1 MVHKHLVQ
9 RLCEILG
16 TILVRNIP
24 VRGVALEELCF
35 MVESVAQAFVRVDV
49 LLAAV
54 NDTDES
60 ELEGVD
66 TAGEDVQ
73 GVGACVHQVEF
84 REDTNC
90 SAALWVHGAC
100 KLQGLRVRQ
109 VDVGG
114 GNGEDDA
121 VWVDA

>member
-1 MVHKHLVQ
+1 MVHENLVQ
-9 RLCEILG
+9 RLREILG

-24 VRGVALEELCF
+24 VRGVALEELRL

-60 ELEGVD
+60 EFEGVD

-73 GVGACVHQVEF
+73 GVRSCVHQVEF

-90 SAALWVHGAC
+90 SAALWVYGAC
-100 KLQGLRVRQ
+100 ELQGLRVRE